1 MKLNKENDS
10 INSFA
15 SKNLQNE
22 KKLLIFSAHPDDHL
36 SCAGTAL
43 FLKDLGFEI
52 SEVVFTSGEKS
63 VNNLSKENSLSADL
77 KKIRSEE
84 FKKASKILGTKNVYC
99 LNQPDSN
106 VSRSPELIDVLIKII
121 RKEKPLIA
129 ISENPNDYHFDHKQ
143 VGKIVVEALDR
154 AGWGISSNLGKK
166 HKTPVGL
173 FMGSLIQNEKND
185 ISVDVTEY
193 WDKKLEI
200 LKVYGS
206 QTSDMTF
213 QLNEALG
220 KYFGFYQRT
229 KFAESFEIMQN
240 FPIKLNILLE
250 KILYG
255 KM

>member
-1 MKLNKENDS
+1 MKMDSENK
-10 INSFA
+10 
-15 SKNLQNE
+15 

-52 SEVVFTSGEKS
+52 SEVVFTGGEKS
-63 VNNLSKENSLSADL
+63 VNNLGEKNTDPTDL
-77 KKIRSEE
+77 KKIRSVE
-84 FKKASKILGTKNVYC
+84 FKKASEILGTKSVYF
-99 LNQPDSN
+99 LGQPDSN
-106 VSRSPELIDVLIKII
+106 VSRSPELLDTLIKII

-129 ISENPNDYHFDHKQ
+129 ISENPNDYHFDHRQ
-143 VGKIVVEALDR
+143 VGKIVAEALDR
-154 AGWGISSNLGKK
+154 AGWGISKNLGEK

-185 ISVDVTEY
+185 VSVDVTKY

-220 KYFGFYQRT
+220 KYFGFYQRA
-229 KFAESFEIMQN
+229 KFAESFEIMGN
-240 FPIKLNILLE
+240 FPIKLNALLE
-250 KILYG
+250 MYG
-255 KM
+255 KT